1 MGFYPFRNGW
11 IGVDIFFVIS
21 GFLMWHLYINQIA
34 NREIAAFYVKR
45 LRRLLPA
52 LSITILLSGLVFIP
66 RLPAS
71 QRISMIEE
79 LSAAS
84 LGLSNI
90 YYWLIDQHSSNSEL
104 RPLIT
109 LWSIS
114 LELQFYLIFPFIVF
128 FVKKSTRKLFF
139 LLCISF
145 IVFLVLGYYSY
156 ETKLYTLPGKLCEFL
171 LGMLVASNLQKFEFS
186 KKRFQAANFLFLSLI
201 LVSLFVELND
211 RNNMIWQVFAACVSA
226 SYILFGFFDTAR
238 GPLVRFLAM
247 IGDYSYSIYLIHFP
261 LFVFIGYSEGLGNPS
276 HLESYSLIVVYILI
290 LGIGSWA
297 MKKFVEDN
305 RRLSDNYL
313 QIFLPT
319 LALSLGL
326 MLLKGQIVGLG

>member
-1 MGFYPFRNGW
+1 
-11 IGVDIFFVIS
+11 
-21 GFLMWHLYINQIA
+21 MWHLYVDHIM
-34 NREIAAFYVKR
+34 NRKLIGFYTKR
-45 LRRLLPA
+45 LKRLLPA
-52 LSITILLSGLVFIP
+52 LSISILLSGLAFIP

-71 QRISMIEE
+71 QRTSIIEE

-104 RPLIT
+104 RPLIA

-128 FVKKSTRKLFF
+128 FVKKSTRKLFC
-139 LLCISF
+139 LLCINF

-171 LGMLVASNLQKFEFS
+171 LGMLVASNLQKFKFS

-201 LVSLFVELND
+201 LVSLFIELND
-211 RNNMIWQVFAACVSA
+211 KNNMIWQVFVACISA

-238 GPLVRFLAM
+238 GLLARFLAM

-261 LFVFIGYSEGLGNPS
+261 LFVFIGYTEGLGNPS
-276 HLESYSLIVVYILI
+276 RLENYSLTILYVII
-290 LGIGSWA
+290 LGFGSWA
-297 MKKFVEDN
+297 MKKFIEDN
-305 RRLSDNYL
+305 ERFRENYV
-313 QIFLPT
+313 QIFFTT
-319 LALSLGL
+319 LTLSLGL
-326 MLLKGQIVGLG
+326 LLLKSQILSLE